1 MAGVGFLPAVRERY
15 SEGLVFAFHE
25 IPPQRLA
32 EFVDR
37 LKPGQAV
44 SLSELVK
51 RNKARKST
59 SGLFAITV
67 DDGVGDNVRALAQLF
82 LSRQWPATF
91 YLPTQ
96 YVETGEGMA
105 FQWWRRL
112 QPVLPRRKL
121 ELRSGVLDLSRPRAV
136 RALSKKMELLW
147 HSRPLESYFPLIMEL
162 VDLVIHEGLAPRA
175 ALQPDAPI
183 TWAEVRQLGQTGLI
197 HFESHGVTHAAM
209 SALTEEELVTEMKQS
224 RDIVTERSG
233 RPCRHLAYPFGSPL
247 SIGNRAVAVAERFY
261 DSAAT
266 MTMRGDARAHP
277 WLLPRIP
284 LYTNNSIPL
293 AWMKTLLR
301 YSPICSL
308 RRVAAASEPGDAE
321 SWVG

>member
-1 MAGVGFLPAVRERY
+1 
-15 SEGLVFAFHE
+15 
-25 IPPQRLA
+25 
-32 EFVDR
+32 
-37 LKPGQAV
+37 
-44 SLSELVK
+44 
-51 RNKARKST
+51 
-59 SGLFAITV
+59 
-67 DDGVGDNVRALAQLF
+67 
-82 LSRQWPATF
+82 
-91 YLPTQ
+91 
-96 YVETGEGMA
+96 
-105 FQWWRRL
+105 
-112 QPVLPRRKL
+112 
-121 ELRSGVLDLSRPRAV
+121 
-136 RALSKKMELLW
+136 
-147 HSRPLESYFPLIMEL
+147 
-162 VDLVIHEGLAPRA
+162 
-175 ALQPDAPI
+175 LQPDAPI

-266 MTMRGDARAHP
+266 MTMLGDARAHP